1 MKILSKSQDIF
12 CSYCCYYHN
21 YNHKKILFF
30 FFLITIHFFLFW
42 RKIAD
47 FSSFL
52 KPRHATAETSSKQFS
67 TMPLHIKSL
76 IMTAVTIVSA
86 TTTSNWTVFINNEKT
101 NKYSKKCS
109 NLFENSQIIILGNTE
124 EVDKAKRNNKQK
136 QYKY

>member
-1 MKILSKSQDIF
+1 
-12 CSYCCYYHN
+12 
-21 YNHKKILFF
+21 
-30 FFLITIHFFLFW
+30 
-42 RKIAD
+42 
-47 FSSFL
+47 
-52 KPRHATAETSSKQFS
+52 
-67 TMPLHIKSL
+67 
-76 IMTAVTIVSA
+76 MTAVTIVSA